1 MEYAGFSYFF
11 NLLFYPVI
19 QAAVSLL
26 QILQ

>member
-1 MEYAGFSYFF
+1 MEYTGFIYFL